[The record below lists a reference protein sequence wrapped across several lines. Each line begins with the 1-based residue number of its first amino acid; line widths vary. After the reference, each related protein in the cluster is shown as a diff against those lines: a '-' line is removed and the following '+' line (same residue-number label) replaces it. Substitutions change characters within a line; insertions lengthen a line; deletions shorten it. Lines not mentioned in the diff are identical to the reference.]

1 MVVRRSEKRLKP
13 VSKDPQKECIFKG
26 LSDLLGSAGFAVRR
40 EKLKRGPG
48 WRVVSG
54 MCRAVDKNARVQR
67 LIFVDR
73 ALSQD
78 DQIAFLLGR
87 IAELNVPVASDMA
100 GRFPPKIQAQLG
112 IAA

>member
-1 MVVRRSEKRLKP
+1 MVGLRAVKRAKP
-13 VSKDPQKECIFKG
+13 VSRDPEKESTIRG
-26 LSDLLGSAGFAVRR
+26 LAEILGSAGFAVRR

-54 MCRAVDKNARVQR
+54 MCRAIDKNATVQR

-87 IAELNVPVASDMA
+87 IAELNVPVGGEFAE
-100 GRFPPKIQAQLG
+100 RFPPKVKAQLG